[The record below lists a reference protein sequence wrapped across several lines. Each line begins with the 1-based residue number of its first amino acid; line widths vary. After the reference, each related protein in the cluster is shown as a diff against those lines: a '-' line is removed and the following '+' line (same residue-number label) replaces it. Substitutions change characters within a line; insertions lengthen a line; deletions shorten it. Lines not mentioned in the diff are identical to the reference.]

1 MREFTVYQ
9 DDDGSW
15 VAECRELPGL
25 SVRGQS
31 EAEALQKIK
40 QALLIYYPCRCED

>member
-9 DDDGSW
+9 DDDGKW
-15 VAECRELPGL
+15 FAECKELPG
-25 SVRGQS
+25 VRVKAGTQS
-31 EAEALQKIK
+31 EAIEKIK